1 MGGVGVGVGVMVG
14 VGIGF
19 SFKGRGEHGQLV
31 SEEGEILLE
40 GVDEDHLL
48 T

>member
-1 MGGVGVGVGVMVG
+1 MGLGLGLWLGLGL
-14 VGIGF
+14 GF

>member
-1 MGGVGVGVGVMVG
+1 MGLGLGLGLWLGLG
-14 VGIGF
+14 LGF